1 MASKPYLTSRDLI
14 ETVKLNIS
22 FPISQNTFSDDDIL
36 KFANHELFMSQ
47 VPSVLQYHE
56 DYFSFR
62 EVVALKANKNRYDIP
77 YRAIGNKIYDVYFQ
91 DINSRNLRKLAMVDP
106 GDKTYFQSGE
116 SSIAEGFQGETVHIP
131 AEDIG
136 YSTSLLRFFYIESN
150 QIVLS
155 ANIGTNIRGSLVFVY
170 YLRPNNLVL
179 DERAATCTNFVK
191 DITIDNTTLV
201 IGDTLKFN
209 NEPDAS
215 IITLTAGTDF
225 AIGVTSIATATN
237 INAAIN
243 LLEDYTSV
251 VNGAVLTVSYEFL
264 STAIYA
270 SNTDAIIVETLQG
283 IEFDQVPDNIANGSL
298 IDFIK
303 KKGAHRTYKFDVKL
317 GKTAV
322 SPTVIKFKTTD
333 IPQDFEIEDCVC
345 SQFEC
350 IIPQIPSDLHSLLA
364 ERTCARILESLGDQ
378 AGLQMANDKI
388 SKMEAGQASMIDNR
402 VEGSPRKVFNRN
414 NLLRCAKGIGYGYGR
429 TKV

>member
-1 MASKPYLTSRDLI
+1 MASRPYLTSLDLI

-22 FPISQNTFSDDDIL
+22 FPISQNTFSDEDIL

-62 EVVALKANKNRYDIP
+62 EVVPLKANRNRYDIP

-91 DINSRNLRKLAMVDP
+91 DIHSRNLRKLSMVDP

-116 SSIAEGFQGETVHIP
+116 SSIAENFQGEAPHVPT
-131 AEDIG
+131 EDIG

-155 ANIGTNIRGSLVFVY
+155 ANVGTNIRGNLVFVY

-179 DERAATCTNFVK
+179 DDRAAICTNFTK
-191 DITIDNTTLV
+191 DITIDNTTMVAGNTIV
-201 IGDTLKFN
+201 IN
-209 NEPDAS
+209 NYPTAD

-225 AIGVTSIATATN
+225 AIGVTSAETATH

-243 LLEDYTSV
+243 ILEDYSSV
-251 VNGAVLTVSYEFL
+251 VSNDTVTISYEFL
-264 STAIYA
+264 STNF
-270 SNTDAIIVETLQG
+270 STNNTDAFVIETVQA
-283 IEFDQVPDNIANGSL
+283 IEFDQVPSNITNSSL
-298 IDFIK
+298 VDFIK

-317 GKTAV
+317 GKSAV
-322 SPTVIKFKTTD
+322 GSKVIKFKTTD
-333 IPQDFEIEDCVC
+333 IPQDFEVEDYVC

-378 AGLQMANDKI
+378 AGLQMANEKI
-388 SKMEAGQASMIDNR
+388 AKLEAGQASMIDNR

-414 NLLRCAKGIGYGYGR
+414 SLLRCAKGIGYGFGR